1 MLENGVML
9 SIQVAMLHDILSSS
23 ERIVQREVVHTV
35 WNGCNFRAGREPVDI
50 VPFALIAVKNP
61 PHGSA
66 FGFAFPCNK
75 AERLFPLNHLRQQHH
90 QG

>member
-61 PHGSA
+61 RTVRRLDLRFRVIRRSA
-66 FGFAFPCNK
+66 YF
-75 AERLFPLNHLRQQHH
+75 H
-90 QG
+90 